1 MNAQQLIRSGLFDQ
15 ITTEGRSTLI
25 LRKPVRIVVP
35 KSILQQLANIYPK
48 NKETGGFLYAEANGN
63 TGTLTVVQVAPLPNQ
78 STSDT
83 TFQASGTDYQRG
95 INTALQSGLLPMR
108 FHTHPVQTVNNLYNS
123 QSLNFF
129 QKTSSTDKHSSYLPI
144 YLNGQAIVLPDCLVS
159 PNDREGKSIR
169 FSIYNGFVAPTSFA
183 ALLPNEQ
190 LFIGLVGVVL
200 VVVWALLG
208 YKKALSGLLICGI
221 IGLVIFL
228 NEKRPTYTYTDNELT
243 ITI

>member
-1 MNAQQLIRSGLFDQ
+1 MNAQQLVNSGLFE
-15 ITTEGRSTLI
+15 IVTTEGRETLI
-25 LRKPVRIVVP
+25 LKKPVRIVLP
-35 KSILQQLANIYPK
+35 KTILNQLANIYPK
-48 NKETGGFLYAEANGN
+48 DHETGGFLYASVNTT

-95 INTALQSGLLPMR
+95 ITTALQNDLLPLR
-108 FHTHPVQTVNNLYNS
+108 FHTHPVQTMNSLYNI

-129 QKTSSTDKHSSYLPI
+129 QKTSSTDRHSSYLPI
-144 YLNGQAIVLPDCLVS
+144 SLNGQAMVLPDCLVS
-159 PNDREGKSIR
+159 PNDRDGNSIR
-169 FSIYNGFVAPTSFA
+169 FSIYNGFVAPSSFA

-190 LFIGLVGVVL
+190 IFIGLVVLVL

-208 YKKALSGLLICGI
+208 YKKALSGLLVCGI
-221 IGLVIFL
+221 IGAIVFIQ
-228 NEKRPTYTYTDNELT
+228 EKRPTYTYTDTELT